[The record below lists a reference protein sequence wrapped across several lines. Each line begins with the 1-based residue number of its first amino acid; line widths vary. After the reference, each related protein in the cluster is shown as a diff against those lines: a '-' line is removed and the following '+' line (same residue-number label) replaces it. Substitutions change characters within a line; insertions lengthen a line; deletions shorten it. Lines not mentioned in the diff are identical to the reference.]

1 MINNYLNN
9 YLAHMILGEFEQ
21 ANLSAYEI
29 FKKLIENGML
39 LDELMDEN
47 YVTAT
52 LKHDYNGYILDECVL
67 ESLVELL
74 GIYADQ
80 DGIKIDEE
88 EVPIGEYLMVR
99 YGLNLLEGTKNR
111 IQANHVFNGIYEVAE
126 FLGIHLATV
135 VEELEV
141 DGGALRVGVTALGAR
156 ENILETL
163 NQQTEVE
170 LETIADN
177 VPETADLIMVFT
189 YRDILSDKIVYADIY
204 ALYGLGEFSLED

>member
-9 YLAHMILGEFEQ
+9 YSAHMILGEFDQ

-29 FKKLIENGML
+29 FKELIENGML

-47 YVTAT
+47 YVMAT
-52 LKHDYNGYILDECVL
+52 LKHDYNGYILDECTL

-74 GIYADQ
+74 GIYAEQ

-99 YGLNLLEGTKNR
+99 HGLNLLEGTKNR

-126 FLGIHLATV
+126 FLGIHLDTV

-141 DGGALRVGVTALGAR
+141 DGGVLRVGVTALGAR

-189 YRDILSDKIVYADIY
+189 YRDILSDKIVYAEIY